1 MIFYT
6 CLQFMN
12 TGLRL
17 IVCVFS
23 TECKIAFVWSD
34 FWRWELNFLGN
45 FSISC
50 LPVIFIG
57 KFWIFSFT
65 KILLCYRRILQSLH
79 QVVPNRVVIF
89 WGEFNIKF
97 FFLLFD
103 DVKKY
108 KTLLGGSACLYKGE
122 GFPNFQESFQMFCR
136 KNSQVSVEN
145 GISVAIKWPISTNF
159 SSFKNFHN
167 QKQKSES
174 TQQQY
179 SPVNPGLNIT
189 W

>member
-97 FFLLFD
+97 FFFCFLTMLKNIRHFL
-103 DVKKY
+103 VALPVSIK
-108 KTLLGGSACLYKGE
+108 AKG
-122 GFPNFQESFQMFCR
+122 FQ
-136 KNSQVSVEN
+136 
-145 GISVAIKWPISTNF
+145 ISKRA
-159 SSFKNFHN
+159 FKCFAE
-167 QKQKSES
+167 KI
-174 TQQQY
+174 
-179 SPVNPGLNIT
+179 PRFR
-189 W
+189 